1 LGWLT
6 VVVYLVAALASFIC
20 AWRVQDIFG
29 PNNLWEHRLVW
40 GGLAFGLLFLG
51 INKQLDLQSLFTAV
65 VKIVAY
71 EQGWYALGQRAQ
83 VYFILVMGLVSLVL
97 LASLAWQMR
106 HQWRRYWLILLGLL
120 FLARFIIVRA
130 ASFYAVPLPE
140 LSRLTGGIKV
150 TWLLEILGSFLIAV
164 AAIYNIRFK
173 NTR

>member
-1 LGWLT
+1 M
-6 VVVYLVAALASFIC
+6 VAALASFIC
-20 AWRVQDIFG
+20 AWRSQDIFG
-29 PNNLWEHRLVW
+29 TNNLWEHRLVW

-71 EQGWYALGQRAQ
+71 EQGWYAIGQRAQ